1 MRKLVAVFVAVSG
14 AVMAGFVGHRAESR
28 AEFEY
33 ARKLEPAFTDRVL
46 TERAFAGD
54 AGRLG
59 DADRWAVM
67 VALLVEMAHSAH
79 GPADRA
85 FALDA
90 ALVELTRSESRG
102 LIARASPERV
112 RALGAS
118 LARFDTE
125 DPAGFRD
132 ETQRLA
138 RARLRAIERQV
149 LQRAEPSEELDAL
162 LLEVGWTAEGRRGPR
177 GRQPAEDRADFRAF
191 KRHEVG
197 VVDGMVRRHI
207 FLPPTEA
214 LQGVPIA
221 DLEYALKRSRNF
233 VRRIGDL
240 WVHQDGPRV
249 HDFILD
255 YSMRD
260 GTGIARLVHA
270 DTTLLAQHDRLRRW
284 RLREALWRLDR
295 GG

>member
-1 MRKLVAVFVAVSG
+1 MRTLLAGLIAVGG
-14 AVMAGFVGHRAESR
+14 AAMAGLVGDRAEPR
-28 AEFEY
+28 VGFEY
-33 ARKLEPAFTDRVL
+33 ARTLEHTFADRVR
-46 TERAFAGD
+46 TEQAFAGA

-59 DADRWAVM
+59 RADRWAVT
-67 VALLVEMAHSAH
+67 VALLVEMAHSANES
-79 GPADRA
+79 ADRA

-138 RARLRAIERQV
+138 RARLIAIERQV

-162 LLEVGWTAEGRRGPR
+162 LLEVGWTAEGQRGPR
-177 GRQPAEDRADFRAF
+177 GRQRAEDRADFRAF
-191 KRHEVG
+191 NRHEVG

-214 LQGVPIA
+214 LQGVPVA

-240 WVHQDGPRV
+240 WGHQDGPRV

-260 GTGIARLVHA
+260 GTGVARLVHA